1 MALSVPY
8 QAPDEKIFG
17 RLASELLAELPER
30 LSTRVLENAKRLAD
44 HPALVDGNVRWSY
57 AELGQEI
64 HAACEWLANLGIR
77 PGDRIMTVSE
87 NCRALVVL
95 LLAASEMDVWVAIV
109 NSRLSAQEVDLIQ
122 GNCLPRRGCARRA
135 KARRRA
141 PLQSSTVKRQN

>member
-64 HAACEWLANLGIR
+64 HAN
-77 PGDRIMTVSE
+77 TSKSE
-87 NCRALVVL
+87 AD
-95 LLAASEMDVWVAIV
+95 AF
-109 NSRLSAQEVDLIQ
+109 
-122 GNCLPRRGCARRA
+122 
-135 KARRRA
+135 RRR
-141 PLQSSTVKRQN
+141 PTTNLWIK